1 MVNHILIPR
10 FVQNV
15 LKRNKLPLSTVA
27 DFNKVRELLSVNDI
41 VLIQTLQRGEYWKTL
56 LSITPVEDNMLHIA
70 SDMRLYD
77 LWYASSTEENKAYLV
92 NILGVLVESGQ
103 AKDEIAE
110 RLFNNDGGA
119 TDKTI
124 DGELSNDPLDNVVAQ
139 AQEPETLPYE
149 IIDIGSKYYGIILD
163 SGVFPNREFSNKLI
177 KDILRSSYLYCSQS
191 EVAQTQLFRLYMNRL

>member
-70 SDMRLYD
+70 SDMHLYD

-110 RLFNNDGGA
+110 RLFNNNGGA

-149 IIDIGSKYYGIILD
+149 IIDIGPKYYGIILD

>member
-41 VLIQTLQRGEYWKTL
+41 VLIQTLQRHEYWKTL
-56 LSITPVEDNMLHIA
+56 LSITPVEDNVVNIS

-110 RLFNNDGGA
+110 RLFNNAGSA
-119 TDKTI
+119 SNSSVE
-124 DGELSNDPLDNVVAQ
+124 GELSNDPLDNVKAQ

-149 IIDIGSKYYGIILD
+149 IIDIGPKYYGIVLD
-163 SGVFPNREFSNKLI
+163 SGVFPNREFSDKMI
-177 KDILRSSYLYCSQS
+177 KDILRSMYLYCSQS
-191 EVAQTQLFRLYMNRL
+191 EVAQTQLFQLYMKRL

>member
-77 LWYASSTEENKAYLV
+77 LWYASATEENKAYLV

-119 TDKTI
+119 GDKAVV
-124 DGELSNDPLDNVVAQ
+124 GEVSNDPIDQVTAQ
-139 AQEPETLPYE
+139 AQEPETPPYE
-149 IIDIGSKYYGIILD
+149 IIDIGPKYYGIVLD

>member
-70 SDMRLYD
+70 SDMHLYD
-77 LWYASSTEENKAYLV
+77 LWYASATEENKAYLV

-119 TDKTI
+119 GDKAVV
-124 DGELSNDPLDNVVAQ
+124 GEVSNDPIDQVTAQ
-139 AQEPETLPYE
+139 AQEPETPPYE
-149 IIDIGSKYYGIILD
+149 IIDIGPKYYGIVLD

-177 KDILRSSYLYCSQS
+177 KDILRTSYLYCSQS

>member
-10 FVQNV
+10 FIQNV

-177 KDILRSSYLYCSQS
+177 KDILRTSYLYCSQS

>member
-77 LWYASSTEENKAYLV
+77 LWYASATKENKAYLV

-119 TDKTI
+119 ADKAVV
-124 DGELSNDPLDNVVAQ
+124 GEVSNDPIDQVTAQ
-139 AQEPETLPYE
+139 VQEPETPPYE
-149 IIDIGSKYYGIILD
+149 IIDIGPKYYGIVLD

-177 KDILRSSYLYCSQS
+177 KDILRTSYLYCSQS

>member
-70 SDMRLYD
+70 SDMHLYD

-110 RLFNNDGGA
+110 RLFNNVGGA
-119 TDKTI
+119 ADKTI

-149 IIDIGSKYYGIILD
+149 IIDIGPKYYGIILD